1 MVRKNFNEAGK
12 HPTASSCKAGRF
24 EKQNL
29 KKKQKRRKQTMA
41 DFVQKTNVKSAVR
54 TLADPIADVAAFNT
68 LVQSVITT
76 NPLACVSYVSAGV
89 THAPVE
95 KTREAYVAKVVYQ
108 DTDAKT
114 IGTEA
119 GKFNSMA
126 GFNAGATA
134 LLGNAAL
141 TAAHGGT
148 PARDSD
154 NETFSATLKCHDPN
168 GELYMLTFSRSQLT
182 LTSYSDDAIRTK
194 VETWADTV
202 PALA

>member
-1 MVRKNFNEAGK
+1 
-12 HPTASSCKAGRF
+12 
-24 EKQNL
+24 
-29 KKKQKRRKQTMA
+29 MA
-41 DFVQKTNVKSAVR
+41 DFIQKTNVKSAVR
-54 TLADPIADVAAFNT
+54 TLADPIADVTAFNT

-76 NPLACVSYVSAGV
+76 NPFACVSYVTAGV

-95 KTREAYVAKVVYQ
+95 KTRETYVAKVIYQ
-108 DTDAKT
+108 DGDAKT
-114 IGTEA
+114 IGNEA
-119 GKFNSMA
+119 GKFNSIA
-126 GFNAGATA
+126 GFTAGATA
-134 LLGNAAL
+134 LLGSAAL

-168 GELYMLTFSRSQLT
+168 GELYMLTFSRDQVS

-202 PALA
+202 AALA

>member
-1 MVRKNFNEAGK
+1 
-12 HPTASSCKAGRF
+12 
-24 EKQNL
+24 
-29 KKKQKRRKQTMA
+29 MA
-41 DFVQKTNVKSAVR
+41 DFIQKTNVKSAVR
-54 TLADPIADVAAFNT
+54 TLADPIADVTAFNT

-95 KTREAYVAKVVYQ
+95 KTKETYVAKVIYQ

-114 IGTEA
+114 IGNEA
-119 GKFNSMA
+119 GKFNTMA
-126 GFNAGATA
+126 GFTAGATA

-202 PALA
+202 AALA

>member
-1 MVRKNFNEAGK
+1 
-12 HPTASSCKAGRF
+12 
-24 EKQNL
+24 
-29 KKKQKRRKQTMA
+29 MA
-41 DFVQKTNVKSAVR
+41 DFIQKTNVKSAVR
-54 TLADPIADVAAFNT
+54 TLADPIADVTAFNT

-76 NPLACVSYVSAGV
+76 NPFACVSYVTAGV

-95 KTREAYVAKVVYQ
+95 KTKETYVAKVIYQ
-108 DTDAKT
+108 DGDAKT
-114 IGTEA
+114 IGNEA
-119 GKFNSMA
+119 GKFNSIA
-126 GFNAGATA
+126 GFTAGATA
-134 LLGNAAL
+134 LLGSAAL

-168 GELYMLTFSRSQLT
+168 GELYMLTFSRDQVS

-202 PALA
+202 AALA